1 MMRLG
6 TALALAAIV
15 AITIASILLS
25 TNFGSNW
32 GMSLGAFGVLGAC
45 VLWGLDNNLTRNIS
59 AKDPLTI
66 VAWKGLVAGSFSLI
80 LGLVLGQQLPAL
92 ITILS
97 ILLLGFISYGLSTM
111 LFIYSMRGLGAARTS
126 ALYGTAPLAGVLL
139 SILIF
144 KDPITFLFGIAAVM
158 MVAGALLLANEEH
171 AHFHIHMP
179 VVHEHRHQHDD
190 DFHSHS
196 EDKDTH
202 SHEHEH
208 PQMEHEHGHMPD
220 IHHRHEDQRLIKTFE
235 YMTTIKLSEKQ
246 VFVLKATL
254 GTILA
259 LNAGDYLALR
269 TDIGFYRTFSGDLNY
284 WLFPL
289 LCLVAIQ
296 WILASEYLPKGWV
309 FTGIVGCIIVIPV
322 MAITYYLQMLLLN
335 EFAKGF
341 FATIPQSFLMRNR
354 NGLLWVLANSVG
366 WILSA
371 LYSNI
376 HIHLLQAI
384 ASIPI
389 LQTFIY
395 HTYDFPL
402 GIMIGLSLYNIKT
415 KSSQVENSVKEG
427 KE

>member
-1 MMRLG
+1 MKVNFSFIIQ
-6 TALALAAIV
+6 ALLAALFFGASAPISKLLLGDV
-15 AITIASILLS
+15 PPVLMAAFLYLGSGTGISLIKLYQRLTSNQKEAGIRSPDVKWLAGAIISGGILAPIILMISLKNTPASTASLLLNFEGVGTTLIALFFFRESISRRALGAIAAITIASILLS

-45 VLWGLDNNLTRNIS
+45 ILWGLDNNLTRNIS

-179 VVHEHRHQHDD
+179 VVHEHRHSHDE
-190 DFHSHS
+190 FHTHDES
-196 EDKDTH
+196 DVAH

-220 IHHRHEDQRLIKTFE
+220 IHHRHEDK
-235 YMTTIKLSEKQ
+235 
-246 VFVLKATL
+246 
-254 GTILA
+254 
-259 LNAGDYLALR
+259 
-269 TDIGFYRTFSGDLNY
+269 
-284 WLFPL
+284 
-289 LCLVAIQ
+289 
-296 WILASEYLPKGWV
+296 
-309 FTGIVGCIIVIPV
+309 
-322 MAITYYLQMLLLN
+322 
-335 EFAKGF
+335 
-341 FATIPQSFLMRNR
+341 
-354 NGLLWVLANSVG
+354 
-366 WILSA
+366 
-371 LYSNI
+371 
-376 HIHLLQAI
+376 
-384 ASIPI
+384 
-389 LQTFIY
+389 
-395 HTYDFPL
+395 
-402 GIMIGLSLYNIKT
+402 
-415 KSSQVENSVKEG
+415 
-427 KE
+427 